1 MDSSAKVGTNP
12 TSQGNPA
19 ARLGLVSLR
28 RPSAQEKAAIVR
40 VVILSLS
47 LGLLLTGRGNF
58 HIFWRMRTLREI
70 LLILVLIWVFLF
82 SISLMSESFKL
93 MGGGFAKTL
102 LSTTSNPFVGLFIGI
117 LATSLMQSSSAT
129 TSIVVGM
136 VAGSTLSVRHAIPIV
151 MGANIGTTVTN
162 VLVSLGH
169 ITRKQEFKRAFS
181 GAIVHDAFNVVA
193 VLVLFPIEM
202 YTHFL
207 ERTSS
212 LLARGFE
219 GAGGL
224 ILLNPLNVSVKP
236 LVRTAGR
243 FLVHP
248 PITLAVSLFLLFF
261 ALAFIVKRARGLAL
275 PKIEALLDGYLFST
289 PLRSFLLGAMFTAM
303 IQSSSITTSIVVPLV
318 GAGLLTVERVF
329 PYTLGANLGTTITAI
344 LASLVTRNPIAIQTA
359 FTHLLFNIGGICI
372 IYPVKRI
379 PIGIAKSL
387 GDKFSNSR
395 KYAVLWVVIV
405 FFALPLLLIV
415 IAR

>member
-1 MDSSAKVGTNP
+1 
-12 TSQGNPA
+12 
-19 ARLGLVSLR
+19 
-28 RPSAQEKAAIVR
+28 
-40 VVILSLS
+40 
-47 LGLLLTGRGNF
+47 
-58 HIFWRMRTLREI
+58 MRTLREI
-70 LLILVLIWVFLF
+70 VLILILVWVFLF

-93 MGGGFAKTL
+93 MGKGFAKTL

-117 LATSLMQSSSAT
+117 LATSLMQSSSCT
-129 TSIVVGM
+129 TSIAVGM
-136 VAGSTLSVRHAIPIV
+136 VAGGTLSVRHAIPIV

-162 VLVSLGH
+162 TLVSLGH
-169 ITRKQEFKRAFS
+169 ITRRQEFGRAFS
-181 GAIVHDAFNVVA
+181 GAIVHDTFNVLV
-193 VLVLFPIEM
+193 VLVLFPLEL

-207 ERTSS
+207 ERIS
-212 LLARGFE
+212 LLLSRGFE
-219 GAGGL
+219 GAGGMTV
-224 ILLNPLNVSVKP
+224 LNPLNISVKP
-236 LVRTAGR
+236 LVRIAAR
-243 FLVHP
+243 MLVYP

-261 ALAFIVKRARGLAL
+261 ALTFIVKRARGIAL

-359 FTHLLFNIGGICI
+359 FTHLLFNVSGICI
-372 IYPVKRI
+372 IYPVKKI

-387 GDKFSNSR
+387 GERLSYSR
-395 KYAVLWVVIV
+395 KYAIFWVVIV
-405 FFALPLLLIV
+405 FFALPLLLIM